1 MRQTGLGKDTPAWIM
16 QVWAAFII
24 STVGTGVGIFYLE
37 GNSWQ
42 KAFVGMGYVFSIS
55 STFTLQKPF
64 ATITKSN

>member
-42 KAFVGMGYVFSIS
+42 KAFVGMGYIFSVS
-55 STFTLQKPF
+55 STFTLAK
-64 ATITKSN
+64 TIRDNQEK

>member
-42 KAFVGMGYVFSIS
+42 KAFVGMGYVFSVS
-55 STFTLQKPF
+55 STFTLAK
-64 ATITKSN
+64 TIRDNQDK

>member
-55 STFTLQKPF
+55 STFTLSK
-64 ATITKSN
+64 TSRDNHEK

>member
-1 MRQTGLGKDTPAWIM
+1 MRQTGLGKDTPAWIL

-42 KAFVGMGYVFSIS
+42 KAFVGMGYVFSVS
-55 STFTLQKPF
+55 STFTLAK
-64 ATITKSN
+64 TIRDNQDK

>member
-24 STVGTGVGIFYLE
+24 STVGTGIGIFYLE

-55 STFTLQKPF
+55 STFTLSK
-64 ATITKSN
+64 TIRDNHEK

>member
-37 GNSWQ
+37 GNAWQ
-42 KAFVGMGYVFSIS
+42 KAFVGMGYVFSVS
-55 STFTLQKPF
+55 STFTLAK
-64 ATITKSN
+64 TIRDNQDK

>member
-42 KAFVGMGYVFSIS
+42 KAFVGMGYVFSVS
-55 STFTLQKPF
+55 STFTLSK
-64 ATITKSN
+64 TIRDNHEK

>member
-16 QVWAAFII
+16 QVWADFII

-55 STFTLQKPF
+55 STFTLSK
-64 ATITKSN
+64 TIRDNHEK

>member
-55 STFTLQKPF
+55 STFTLSK
-64 ATITKSN
+64 TIRDNHEK

>member
-1 MRQTGLGKDTPAWIM
+1 MRQTGLGKDTPAWVM

-42 KAFVGMGYVFSIS
+42 KAFVGMGYVFSVS
-55 STFTLQKPF
+55 STFTLAK
-64 ATITKSN
+64 TIRDNQEK

>member
-1 MRQTGLGKDTPAWIM
+1 MRQTGLGKDTPAWVM

-24 STVGTGVGIFYLE
+24 STVGTGAGIFYLE

-55 STFTLQKPF
+55 STFTLAKTVRDNQEK
-64 ATITKSN
+64 

>member
-55 STFTLQKPF
+55 STITLSK
-64 ATITKSN
+64 TIRDNHEK

>member
-16 QVWAAFII
+16 QVWAAFVI
-24 STVGTGVGIFYLE
+24 STVGTGIGIFYLE

-55 STFTLQKPF
+55 STFTLSK
-64 ATITKSN
+64 TIRDNHEK

>member
-55 STFTLQKPF
+55 STFILSK
-64 ATITKSN
+64 TIRDNHEK

>member
-16 QVWAAFII
+16 QVWASFII

-42 KAFVGMGYVFSIS
+42 KAFVGMGYVFSVS
-55 STFTLQKPF
+55 STFTLAK
-64 ATITKSN
+64 TIRDNQEK

>member
-1 MRQTGLGKDTPAWIM
+1 MRQTGLGKDTPAWVM

-55 STFTLQKPF
+55 STFTLAKTVRDNQEK
-64 ATITKSN
+64 